1 MGVQILSGE
10 PALAHIGSEAFVALW
25 KSLHARCP
33 WATGCQHPDFVLP
46 WYAIYRERHA
56 PLVLVDAAA
65 DGTLRGLFTLAWS
78 ADGRRLTGAGAGQAE
93 YQGWI
98 AGAVHADRFAHEAF
112 ACLRAALP
120 QARTSLKYLPPG
132 IPLGFLQA
140 GAGERKYCVLQ
151 AHARPVLRIDPAA
164 METLRRKKTHR
175 QNANRLGRLGP
186 LAFERVTG
194 AAQFGRL
201 FDDICLQYDFRQAA
215 LHRQTPFLSDPLKKR
230 FYLELQRR
238 GMLHTTVLTVG
249 AALAAAHIGLLSKER
264 TVHLG
269 ISAHAPALAAH
280 SPGQLLLVLLGSQL
294 AADRIGLLDL
304 TPGGDPYKE
313 HFASDHDEVFE
324 LTMAGSLAQ
333 RVQAR
338 AAAGARRTGKALL
351 HMSGRRKADV
361 VAVLERLRALARRVA
376 PGHPRQAARTG
387 RAFWRLAPGA
397 PCAADPSASTST
409 STSTLAVSR
418 NSLED
423 VFKYDDAAAPVTR
436 GMFIGMAMRRL
447 EQRCDLFCYAP
458 CDKLVLHCWAHARR
472 AEGAC
477 PPPAQRVEPG
487 ATVLFDLQ
495 AHGAEASDDLV
506 QRFVERILAT
516 LDRTSADAAVYY
528 SGRLSAACR
537 QGMRRCGFVDATPPG
552 SLQ

>member
-1 MGVQILSGE
+1 MSVLVLTGTA
-10 PALAHIGSEAFVALW
+10 ALAHIGSDAFVAQW

-46 WYAIYRERHA
+46 WYEIYQARHA
-56 PLVLVDAAA
+56 PLVLVDAET
-65 DGTLRGLFTLAWS
+65 DGSLRGLFTLARS
-78 ADGRRLTGAGAGQAE
+78 EDGRRLTGAGAGQAE

-98 AGAVHADRFAHEAF
+98 AGTVHADRFAHEVF
-112 ACLRAALP
+112 ACIRAALP

-140 GAGERKYCVLQ
+140 GSGERRYCVLQ
-151 AHARPVLRIDPAA
+151 RHARPVLRIDPAA
-164 METLRRKKTHR
+164 MEKLRRKKAHR

-194 AAQFGRL
+194 EAQFGRM

-249 AALAAAHIGLLSKER
+249 NALAAAHIGLLSKER

-304 TPGGDPYKE
+304 TPGGDAYKE
-313 HFASDHDEVFE
+313 HFASDHDAVFE
-324 LTMAGSLAQ
+324 LTMAASLAQ
-333 RVQAR
+333 RVHAQ
-338 AAAGARRTGKALL
+338 AAAGVRRTGKALL

-361 VAVLERLRALARRVA
+361 VEAVEKMQSLARRVA
-376 PGHPRQAARTG
+376 AGHARQAPRTVH
-387 RAFWRLAPGA
+387 AFWRLAPGA
-397 PCAADPSASTST
+397 LDAGANAGAGPLP
-409 STSTLAVSR
+409 VSR

-423 VFKYDDAAAPVTR
+423 VFKYDDAGAPVTR
-436 GMFIGMAMRRL
+436 GMFIGTAMRRL
-447 EQRCDLFCYAP
+447 EQRCELFCYAP
-458 CDKLVLHCWAHARR
+458 RDRLVLHCWAYARR
-472 AEGAC
+472 AGGTC
-477 PPPAQRVEPG
+477 PPPARCVEHG

-495 AHGAEASDDLV
+495 AHGEEASDDLV

-516 LDRTSADAAVYY
+516 LDRPAADAAVYY
-528 SGRLSAACR
+528 SGPLGTACG
-537 QGMRRCGFVDATPPG
+537 QGMRRCGFIDARRAG
-552 SLQ
+552 SVQ

>member
-1 MGVQILSGE
+1 MSVLILTGE
-10 PALAHIGSEAFVALW
+10 AALAQIGSDAFVAQW

-46 WYAIYRERHA
+46 WYGIYLERHA

-65 DGTLRGLFTLAWS
+65 DGSLRGLFTLAWS
-78 ADGRRLTGAGAGQAE
+78 EDGRRLTGAGAGQAE

-98 AGAVHADRFAHEAF
+98 AGAVHADRFAHDAF
-112 ACLRAALP
+112 ACIRAALP
-120 QARTSLKYLPPG
+120 QVRTSLKYLPPG

-140 GAGERKYCVLQ
+140 GNGERKYCVLHR
-151 AHARPVLRIDPAA
+151 HARPVLRIDPAA
-164 METLRRKKTHR
+164 MDKLRRKKTHR

-186 LAFERVTG
+186 LEFERVTG
-194 AAQFGRL
+194 EAQFRRM

-249 AALAAAHIGLLSKER
+249 EALAAAHIGLLSKER

-304 TPGGDPYKE
+304 TPGGDAYKE
-313 HFASDHDEVFE
+313 HFASDHDDVFE
-324 LTMAGSLAQ
+324 LTMAASLAQ
-333 RVQAR
+333 RVHAQ
-338 AAAGARRTGKALL
+338 AAAGVRRTGKALL
-351 HMSGRRKADV
+351 HMSGRRKADLVEV
-361 VAVLERLRALARRVA
+361 VENLQALARRVA
-376 PGHPRQAARTG
+376 SGHPRQAPRTSH
-387 RAFWRLAPGA
+387 AFWRLVPGSL
-397 PCAADPSASTST
+397 DGSAST
-409 STSTLAVSR
+409 LPVSR

-436 GMFIGMAMRRL
+436 GMFIGTAMRRL
-447 EQRCDLFCYAP
+447 EQCCDLFCYAP
-458 CDKLVLHCWAHARR
+458 RDKLVLHCWAYARR
-472 AEGAC
+472 AGGAC
-477 PPPAQRVEPG
+477 PPPARCVEHG

-495 AHGAEASDDLV
+495 AHGDDASDDLV

-516 LDRTSADAAVYY
+516 LDRSAADAAVYY
-528 SGRLSAACR
+528 SGPLSTTCL
-537 QGMRRCGFVDATPPG
+537 QGMRRCGFVNAAQDR
-552 SLQ
+552 SVK

>member
-1 MGVQILSGE
+1 MSVLILTGE
-10 PALAHIGSEAFVALW
+10 GALGHIGSDAFVARW

-46 WYAIYRERHA
+46 WYAIYRERHM

-65 DGTLRGLFTLAWS
+65 DGSLRGLLTLAL
-78 ADGRRLTGAGAGQAE
+78 DEGGTRVTGAGAGQAE

-98 AGAVHADRFAHEAF
+98 AGAVHADRFAQEAF
-112 ACLRAALP
+112 ACIRAALP

-132 IPLGFLQA
+132 IPLGFLHA
-140 GAGERKYCVLQ
+140 SASERRYCVLH
-151 AHARPVLRIDPAA
+151 AHSRPILRIDPGA
-164 METLRRKKTHR
+164 MEKLRRKKAHR
-175 QNANRLGRLGP
+175 QNANRLGRHGP

-194 AAQFGRL
+194 EARFRHI
-201 FDDICLQYDFRQAA
+201 FDEICLQYDFRQAA

-249 AALAAAHIGLLSKER
+249 DALAAAHIGLLSKDR

-280 SPGQLLLVLLGSQL
+280 SPGQLLLVLLGGQL
-294 AADRIGLLDL
+294 AADRIGVLDL

-324 LTMAGSLAQ
+324 LTMAGSIAQ
-333 RVQAR
+333 RMHAQ
-338 AAAGARRTGKALL
+338 AAAGVRRTGKALL
-351 HMSGRRKADV
+351 HMSGRRKVDV
-361 VAVLERLRALARRVA
+361 VELVEKLQALARRLAAGDSHKV
-376 PGHPRQAARTG
+376 ARTG
-387 RAFWRLAPGA
+387 HALWRLAPGA
-397 PCAADPSASTST
+397 LCGGAGALS
-409 STSTLAVSR
+409 VSR

-423 VFKYDDAAAPVTR
+423 VFKYDDSAAPVTR
-436 GMFIGMAMRRL
+436 GMFIGTAMRRL

-458 CDKLVLHCWAHARR
+458 CDRLVLHCWAYAPG
-472 AEGAC
+472 AGGAC
-477 PPPAQRVEPG
+477 PPPARSVESG
-487 ATVLFDLQ
+487 ATVLFDLE
-495 AHGAEASDDLV
+495 AHCEEASGDLI

-516 LDRTSADAAVYY
+516 LDGPAAGAAVYY
-528 SGRLSAACR
+528 SGRLSMACR
-537 QGMRRCGFVDATPPG
+537 QGIRRCGFVDAMQPG
-552 SLQ
+552 SVQ

>member
-1 MGVQILSGE
+1 MSVLILSGE
-10 PALAHIGSEAFVALW
+10 AALAHIGSDAFVAQW

-46 WYAIYRERHA
+46 WYGIYQARHA
-56 PLVLVDAAA
+56 PLVLIDAAA
-65 DGTLRGLFTLAWS
+65 DGLLRGLFPLAWS
-78 ADGRRLTGAGAGQAE
+78 EDGKRLTGAGAGQAE

-98 AGAVHADRFAHEAF
+98 AGTIHADRFAHDAF
-112 ACLRAALP
+112 ACIRAALP

-140 GAGERKYCVLQ
+140 GSSERKYCVLQ
-151 AHARPVLRIDPAA
+151 RHARPVLRIDPAA
-164 METLRRKKTHR
+164 MDKLRRKKTHR

-186 LAFERVTG
+186 LAFERVVG
-194 AAQFGRL
+194 EARFGRM

-249 AALAAAHIGLLSKER
+249 DTLAAAHIGLLSKER
-264 TVHLG
+264 TLHLG

-313 HFASDHDEVFE
+313 HFASDHDEVYE
-324 LTMAGSLAQ
+324 LTMAASLAQ
-333 RVQAR
+333 RVQAQ
-338 AAAGARRTGKALL
+338 AAAGVRRTGKALL
-351 HMSGRRKADV
+351 HMSGRRKAEV
-361 VAVLERLRALARRVA
+361 VEAVEKLQVLVRRAAA
-376 PGHPRQAARTG
+376 GHPRQAARTG
-387 RAFWRLAPGA
+387 HAFWRLAPGA
-397 PCAADPSASTST
+397 PGGSASA
-409 STSTLAVSR
+409 LPVSC

-436 GMFIGMAMRRL
+436 GMFIGTAMRRL
-447 EQRCDLFCYAP
+447 EQRCELFCYAP
-458 CDKLVLHCWAHARR
+458 GDRLVLHCWAHARR
-472 AEGAC
+472 AGGAC
-477 PPPAQRVEPG
+477 PPPARCVEHG

-495 AHGAEASDDLV
+495 AHGEEASDDLV
-506 QRFVERILAT
+506 QRFVACILARI
-516 LDRTSADAAVYY
+516 DRTGADAAVYY
-528 SGRLSAACR
+528 SGPLGTACR
-537 QGMRRCGFVDATPPG
+537 QGMRRCGFVDATRTG
-552 SLQ
+552 SVQ